1 GFWKTGGTALAMR
14 GRGCFYDLG
23 PESRL
28 RGGYALLPPEEA
40 VVAARRWELED
51 RNTWRPPGQEVR
63 VTRGRWTVGC
73 GDWAAMTEAQG

>member
-1 GFWKTGGTALAMR
+1 MTWVLNLATGAAML
-14 GRGCFYDLG
+14 F
-23 PESRL
+23 S
-28 RGGYALLPPEEA
+28 LPPEEA

-73 GDWAAMTEAQG
+73 GDWAAMTEA